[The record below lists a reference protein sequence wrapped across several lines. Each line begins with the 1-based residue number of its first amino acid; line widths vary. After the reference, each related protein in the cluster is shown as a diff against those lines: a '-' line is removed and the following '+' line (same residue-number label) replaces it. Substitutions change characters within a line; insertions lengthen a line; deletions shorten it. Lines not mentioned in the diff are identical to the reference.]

1 MAYVKRHPT
10 NNLKRSIDYIKNKS
24 KTDELLTYENLL
36 PSSDTNEIVAMMN
49 QTKDAFKKSGGIQG
63 HHFIQSFKF
72 DENITLEL
80 AHQIGKEWSD
90 SFLSDYEFV
99 LATHKDKDHLHN
111 HIIINAVNAKNGKK
125 YLKNDKELK
134 QIRELSDDV
143 CKEHD
148 LSIITPQKTEK
159 NKVYGEWK
167 YQKESIS
174 WKDKIRNDIDDSITQ
189 SDNYDQ
195 FIEEMTKKNYT
206 LRYGDT
212 YKYNAFEHFDI
223 GKRVRGKT
231 LGDAYTETRIKARIL
246 NKDVEKKSDRLF
258 FEGYYF
264 LKAVPQKEIVQTDI
278 DLSIL
283 ESANYD
289 DFISRMQD
297 KGYTLRYG
305 NQYKYNAFKHQN
317 MKRSI
322 RGKTIGRRY
331 TEQEIKT
338 RIERNQTL
346 IKQSAYES
354 TINLD
359 THTVFSKRYINNKYT
374 YLKPTHLTPLSDNQ
388 KAVIQNKRQL
398 LKDNQLIAFF
408 KQNNL
413 REISEYLTF
422 KKDVDQEL
430 HFVVNQLNTLGSKHK
445 ELLADYTNQPHPKLK
460 QTIIENAK
468 KHEAIKEKYTAL
480 NKKRADFRSLDTYLI
495 DKQKEKAAEKKQD
508 KQKEKGRETNDS
520 GR

>member
-1 MAYVKRHPT
+1 
-10 NNLKRSIDYIKNKS
+10 
-24 KTDELLTYENLL
+24 
-36 PSSDTNEIVAMMN
+36 
-49 QTKDAFKKSGGIQG
+49 
-63 HHFIQSFKF
+63 
-72 DENITLEL
+72 
-80 AHQIGKEWSD
+80 
-90 SFLSDYEFV
+90 
-99 LATHKDKDHLHN
+99 
-111 HIIINAVNAKNGKK
+111 
-125 YLKNDKELK
+125 
-134 QIRELSDDV
+134 
-143 CKEHD
+143 
-148 LSIITPQKTEK
+148 
-159 NKVYGEWK
+159 
-167 YQKESIS
+167 
-174 WKDKIRNDIDDSITQ
+174 
-189 SDNYDQ
+189 
-195 FIEEMTKKNYT
+195 
-206 LRYGDT
+206 
-212 YKYNAFEHFDI
+212 
-223 GKRVRGKT
+223 
-231 LGDAYTETRIKARIL
+231 
-246 NKDVEKKSDRLF
+246 
-258 FEGYYF
+258 
-264 LKAVPQKEIVQTDI
+264 
-278 DLSIL
+278 
-283 ESANYD
+283 
-289 DFISRMQD
+289 
-297 KGYTLRYG
+297 
-305 NQYKYNAFKHQN
+305 

-480 NKKRADFRSLDTYLI
+480 NKIRADFRSLDTYLI